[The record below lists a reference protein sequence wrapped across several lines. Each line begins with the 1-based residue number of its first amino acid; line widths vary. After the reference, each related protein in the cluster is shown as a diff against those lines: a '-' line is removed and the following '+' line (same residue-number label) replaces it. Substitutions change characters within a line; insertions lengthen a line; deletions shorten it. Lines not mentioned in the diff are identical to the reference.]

1 MVITEKKWRDSQL
14 IYGCDITCKCSIAT
28 QSQSMAASNCMQGWS
43 NSPLLDN
50 KPTKSEFLFCSA
62 TESYGRVLPLPVLHA
77 CKQLDYGSLQ
87 VTHVCIWQSVQA
99 TSSCIAQCVSAWQ
112 WWWRC
117 SQYFYEPCIKKYC
130 QWQSK
135 QAVANP
141 RKTTMLISQSLKW
154 VSGIFESAIVTVLVE
169 VSKGVD

>member
-14 IYGCDITCKCSIAT
+14 ICGWDITCKCSIAT

-43 NSPLLDN
+43 NFPLLDN

-87 VTHVCIWQSVQA
+87 VTHVCIWQSVKA
-99 TSSCIAQCVSAWQ
+99 TSSCWYEARSTPTKQPRWVIAQCVSPWQ

-117 SQYFYEPCIKKYC
+117 SQYFYEPF
-130 QWQSK
+130 
-135 QAVANP
+135 
-141 RKTTMLISQSLKW
+141 SLMK
-154 VSGIFESAIVTVLVE
+154 F
-169 VSKGVD
+169 

>member
-62 TESYGRVLPLPVLHA
+62 TESYGRALPFPVLHA

-87 VTHVCIWQSVQA
+87 VTHVCIWQSVQV
-99 TSSCIAQCVSAWQ
+99 TSSCWYEARSTPTKRPRWVIAQCVSAWQ
-112 WWWRC
+112 MVKVQPVFLWTLY
-117 SQYFYEPCIKKYC
+117 QKVLPM
-130 QWQSK
+130 
-135 QAVANP
+135 AVKA
-141 RKTTMLISQSLKW
+141 S
-154 VSGIFESAIVTVLVE
+154 SG
-169 VSKGVD
+169 